1 MSAQPVERGA
11 GSPAPTG
18 RAAGAPVP
26 LARAVVAAVESLV
39 ACDVAFAAVWADAER
54 RDVLAALDRAGEL
67 VTLYRARVA
76 AAHKADGRWASRGDR
91 SFENHR
97 ARTSRTPVGAA
108 RAETEL
114 GEGLAELPQAAS
126 AVQEGR
132 VGLAHAAVLTRLRA
146 RASVAVLAA
155 LEAGGTEELL
165 ALAAEVDVATF
176 AKRVEAWA
184 ASRDVTAAE
193 ASFEA
198 VRTRRYAR
206 AVDRE
211 GGVKIDAFVDPVVGA
226 AWRAAIDAHTGVP
239 AVDDERTSDQRAA
252 DALASI
258 LDRSLSA
265 GAEKAGAQIRP
276 HLSLLVPEVT
286 WARTR
291 RAVGEPATRHRRQG
305 DAILL
310 PELDDGTVVP
320 LSVLDRLA
328 CDCEITRMVLD
339 AEGVPLD
346 VGRSQRTY
354 SRELRRA
361 VLVRDGHCLWPGCT
375 VRSAWSEV
383 HHVQPFAIGG
393 ATSLDNAL
401 TLCAFHHHEVH
412 RRAVI
417 IVTDGAGHA
426 FLRRDGTPIGT
437 SQRSTGVMRL
447 ITCPVGPDRGL
458 MESDRRSSDPDLG
471 SHDRGSV
478 DHGSVDRGSAEHRSL
493 DRDRAA
499 TGSIGG
505 VTRLPPGRGEGPGDD
520 DALF

>member
-1 MSAQPVERGA
+1 
-11 GSPAPTG
+11 
-18 RAAGAPVP
+18 
-26 LARAVVAAVESLV
+26 
-39 ACDVAFAAVWADAER
+39 
-54 RDVLAALDRAGEL
+54 
-67 VTLYRARVA
+67 
-76 AAHKADGRWASRGDR
+76 
-91 SFENHR
+91 
-97 ARTSRTPVGAA
+97 
-108 RAETEL
+108 
-114 GEGLAELPQAAS
+114 
-126 AVQEGR
+126 
-132 VGLAHAAVLTRLRA
+132 
-146 RASVAVLAA
+146 
-155 LEAGGTEELL
+155 
-165 ALAAEVDVATF
+165 LAAEVDVATF

-276 HLSLLVPEVT
+276 HLSLLVPEAT

-291 RAVGEPATRHRRQG
+291 RAVGEPATRHGRQG

-320 LSVLDRLA
+320 LSVLERLA

-361 VLVRDGHCLWPGCT
+361 VLVRDGHCRWPGCT
-375 VRSAWSEV
+375 MRSAWSEV
-383 HHVQPFAIGG
+383 HHVHPFAMGG

-401 TLCAFHHHEVH
+401 TLCTFHHHEVH
-412 RRAVI
+412 RRAVT
-417 IVTDGAGHA
+417 IVADGAGHA
-426 FLRRDGTPIGT
+426 FLRRDGTAIGT
-437 SQRSTGVMRL
+437 SHRSTGVVRL
-447 ITCPVGPDRGL
+447 ITRPGEPDRGFG
-458 MESDRRSSDPDLG
+458 EPDCRSSDPDRG
-471 SHDRGSV
+471 SHDHGSAERRSLDRGSL
-478 DHGSVDRGSAEHRSL
+478 DRGSLDRGSLDRGSAERRSL
-493 DRDRAA
+493 DRDRGAA
-499 TGSIGG
+499 GSIGG
-505 VTRLPPGRGEGPGDD
+505 VTRLPPGRGEGPSDD
-520 DALF
+520 DPLF